1 MPVDPRCVKEL
12 FNAAL
17 DLPQAADRA
26 AFLDREC
33 AGDRELRLR
42 LDVLIAAHDA
52 PASEL
57 ERPLAA
63 KLEGFPV
70 SSTGETAAASESLSG
85 GGDPTRSP
93 RAEDSEPASLIGTII
108 AGRFKVRQEIGEG
121 GMGSVYLA
129 EQTHPVKRQVA
140 LKLVKPG
147 MDSKTVL
154 ARFESERQAL
164 APAGP
169 PPHRQGLRRR
179 HDRGGT
185 PLLRHGARQGYPSH

>member
-42 LDVLIAAHDA
+42 LDVLIAATMCRQASSNA
-52 PASEL
+52 PSRPNWRISVSASTL
-57 ERPLAA
+57 R
-63 KLEGFPV
+63 
-70 SSTGETAAASESLSG
+70 ETAAASEPLAG
-85 GGDPTRSP
+85 WRSNKK
-93 RAEDSEPASLIGTII
+93 PAG
-108 AGRFKVRQEIGEG
+108 GRFRTSLARSAASSQDVTRLRQEIGEG

-140 LKLVKPG
+140 LKLDQAGHGFKPSWPG
-147 MDSKTVL
+147 SNP
-154 ARFESERQAL
+154 S
-164 APAGP
+164 G
-169 PPHRQGLRRR
+169 RRW
-179 HDRGGT
+179 H
-185 PLLRHGARQGYPSH
+185 